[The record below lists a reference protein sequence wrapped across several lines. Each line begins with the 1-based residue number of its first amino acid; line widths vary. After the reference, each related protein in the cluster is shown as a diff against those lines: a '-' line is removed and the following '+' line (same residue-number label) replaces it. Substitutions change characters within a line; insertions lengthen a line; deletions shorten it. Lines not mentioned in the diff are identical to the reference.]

1 VRQLIHFVCE
11 LQSRI
16 FWPIKFD
23 EKMTSESGSP
33 VKEAASPSPKVEDTL
48 KTPIIG
54 STAEN
59 ETRVEIKRPDEGIDS
74 KKDDGFRLKA
84 VTYIKIA

>member
-1 VRQLIHFVCE
+1 
-11 LQSRI
+11 
-16 FWPIKFD
+16 
-23 EKMTSESGSP
+23 MTSESGSP